1 MDHRPS
7 TMDSIDIDFS
17 IYKEFLSI
25 KKEGDKHYIFDPIRK
40 KYLILQPE
48 ELVRQLVLEYLIREK
63 GYSKNRIQVERL
75 FTVNTRRK
83 RCDILIFDEDTQPY
97 LLVECKS
104 AKIDITQATFDQ
116 IAQYN
121 LELNVPYLLLTN
133 GLTTYCCR
141 MNHEAETYDFLEE
154 VPGIHSH

>member
-1 MDHRPS
+1 MNHQLN
-7 TMDSIDIDFS
+7 IDFS
-17 IYKEFLSI
+17 KYKEFLST

-40 KYLILQPE
+40 KYLVLQPE

-63 GYSKNRIQVERL
+63 NYSKNHIQVERL

-83 RCDILIFDEDTQPY
+83 RCDILIFDENTQPY

-104 AKIDITQATFDQ
+104 AKIEITQATFDQ
-116 IAQYN
+116 IARYN

-141 MNHEAETYDFLEE
+141 MNHEKGSYDFLAEI
-154 VPGIHSH
+154 P